1 MNLISLVA
9 MPWVVPVVCGSIIAV
24 VAVIGG
30 VINDYFKNVARTN
43 LKRSMVERSYTV
55 QQIDRVLAG

>member
-1 MNLISLVA
+1 MNLTNLVA

-30 VINDYFKNVARTN
+30 VINDYFKTVARTN
-43 LKRSMVERSYTV
+43 LKRSMVERSYTL
-55 QQIDRVLAG
+55 QQIDHVLAG